1 MLAWGSVYMKTSL
14 SVDSAA
20 CLSGKGRAVLLAH
33 AGRGTSSH
41 RGEKTR
47 SHIPPLHLL
56 VAIELSASV
65 VTTPTMIDCPHDSL
79 EDPRQSEGLDSDDR
93 TAVEV
98 TNSGTVQESLQNK
111 TSTRTIL

>member
-1 MLAWGSVYMKTSL
+1 MRTSL

-20 CLSGKGRAVLLAH
+20 CLSGKGRAALLVH

-47 SHIPPLHLL
+47 SHIPPLRLS

-65 VTTPTMIDCPHDSL
+65 VTTPAMIDYLHDSP
-79 EDPRQSEGLDSDDR
+79 EGPRQSEGLDSDGR
-93 TAVEV
+93 TAVEAM
-98 TNSGTVQESLQNK
+98 NSGTVQESLQN
-111 TSTRTIL
+111 